1 MTGLER
7 NIKYWIF
14 YIGKTM
20 GLTYLMIIG
29 ICAFM
34 SFFDGGNFMEVFS
47 KNIVTYLIMA
57 SGMSII
63 AFGFMNVTTI
73 FPITISF
80 SSRRS
85 SSLIGMNVAQHVF
98 CLLSFAFAFACFL
111 YISPEI
117 RPYAGAAAPAVFG
130 GVCVLFFMGNIVA
143 LLSDRFG
150 RALGMVLYM
159 IFVLAVCVGSIFLV
173 TALTRK
179 ESTLLPA
186 LLTNVGALSVIIC
199 AAGIILD
206 AIGIWLLAVGIKNK
220 DIKF

>member
-7 NIKYWIF
+7 NIKYWFF

-34 SFFDGGNFMEVFS
+34 SFFDGGNFLETFS
-47 KNIVTYLIMA
+47 RNIVIYLLMA
-57 SGMSII
+57 SGMSIM
-63 AFGFMNVTTI
+63 AFGFMNITTI
-73 FPITISF
+73 FPITVSF

-111 YISPEI
+111 YISPDS
-117 RPYAGAAAPAVFG
+117 RPYAGAAAPLVVG
-130 GVCVLFFMGNIVA
+130 VVCVLFFMGNIVA
-143 LLSDRFG
+143 FLSDRFG
-150 RALGMVLYM
+150 RGLGMVLY
-159 IFVLAVCVGSIFLV
+159 FVFVMVVCVGAIFV
-173 TALTRK
+173 GMAATK
-179 ESTLLPA
+179 KGSTLIPA

>member
-7 NIKYWIF
+7 NIKYWFF

-57 SGMSII
+57 SGMSIM
-63 AFGFMNVTTI
+63 AFGFMNITTI
-73 FPITISF
+73 FPITVSF

-98 CLLSFAFAFACFL
+98 CLLSFALAFACYL
-111 YISPEI
+111 YISPDV
-117 RPYAGAAAPAVFG
+117 RPYAGAASPLVVG
-130 GVCVLFFMGNIVA
+130 IVCILFFMGNIVA
-143 LLSDRFG
+143 YLSDRFG
-150 RALGMVLYM
+150 RTLGMILYM
-159 IFVLAVCVGSIFLV
+159 VFVLAVCIGGIIVGV
-173 TALTRK
+173 AVVRK
-179 ESTLLPA
+179 GSSLIPA
-186 LLTNVGALSVIIC
+186 LLTSIGALSVIIC

-206 AIGIWLLAVGIKNK
+206 AIGIWLLAAGIKNK